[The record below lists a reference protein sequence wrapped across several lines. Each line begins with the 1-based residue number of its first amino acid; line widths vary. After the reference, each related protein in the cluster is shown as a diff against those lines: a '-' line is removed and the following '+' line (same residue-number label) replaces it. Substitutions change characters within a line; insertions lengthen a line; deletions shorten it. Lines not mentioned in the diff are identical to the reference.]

1 MKKQSN
7 NTKKIQNRRA
17 KFDYDLD
24 DSIVA
29 GLVLNGRE
37 TKSLRLGH
45 GHLRGAY
52 ITVKEGELWLIN
64 ATITGFSGGQIDESE
79 HARARKLL
87 MKKKEIDRLIASK
100 QQGKAIVPIE
110 LLTKGRFIK
119 VRIAAGKG
127 KKRYDKRQNIKK
139 RDQDRETNRSLAR
152 K

>member
-1 MKKQSN
+1 MKKPLN
-7 NTKKIQNRRA
+7 DTKKIQNRRA

-52 ITVKEGELWLIN
+52 VTVKEGELWLIN
-64 ATITGFSGGQIDESE
+64 ATITGFSGGQIDEGE
-79 HARARKLL
+79 HTRARKLL
-87 MKKKEIDRLIASK
+87 MKKKEIEKLIASR

-119 VRIAAGKG
+119 VRIATGKG

-139 RDQDRETNRSLAR
+139 REQEREASRSLVS

>member
-1 MKKQSN
+1 MKKPLN
-7 NTKKIQNRRA
+7 DTKKIQNRRA

-52 ITVKEGELWLIN
+52 VTVKEGELWLIN
-64 ATITGFSGGQIDESE
+64 ATITGFSGGHIDEGE
-79 HARARKLL
+79 HTRARKLL
-87 MKKKEIDRLIASK
+87 MKKKEIEKLIASK

-119 VRIAAGKG
+119 VRIATGKG

-139 RDQDRETNRSLAR
+139 REQEREASRSLVS

>member
-1 MKKQSN
+1 MKKPLN
-7 NTKKIQNRRA
+7 DTKKIQNRRA

-52 ITVKEGELWLIN
+52 VTVKEGELWLIN
-64 ATITGFSGGQIDESE
+64 ATITGFSGGQIDEGE
-79 HARARKLL
+79 HTRARKLL
-87 MKKKEIDRLIASK
+87 MKKKEIEKLIASK

-119 VRIAAGKG
+119 VRIATGKG

-139 RDQDRETNRSLAR
+139 REQEREASRSLVS